1 MLFLNVALTSRI
13 STMMTVV
20 GSSKFSRCADGNS
33 KRRIRFSWPKKF
45 CNSKSG
51 VFLGWRACRSTS
63 WVYWRRD
70 AQKSHIWKEGKTY
83 SNKRCIP
90 AVLSCLFD
98 KVTANHKIT
107 SFKTTDSA
115 VLHNW
120 PIKFDD

>member
-1 MLFLNVALTSRI
+1 MSMKIKLSEKPGKT
-13 STMMTVV
+13 
-20 GSSKFSRCADGNS
+20 DGTRETQIKEEMELDMEILEPTNE
-33 KRRIRFSWPKKF
+33 
-45 CNSKSG
+45 CQ
-51 VFLGWRACRSTS
+51 STS

-70 AQKSHIWKEGKTY
+70 AQKLQIWKEGKTH

-90 AVLSCLFD
+90 AVLSCFD

-120 PIKFDD
+120 PIQFDDWLNGTLLDIEARC